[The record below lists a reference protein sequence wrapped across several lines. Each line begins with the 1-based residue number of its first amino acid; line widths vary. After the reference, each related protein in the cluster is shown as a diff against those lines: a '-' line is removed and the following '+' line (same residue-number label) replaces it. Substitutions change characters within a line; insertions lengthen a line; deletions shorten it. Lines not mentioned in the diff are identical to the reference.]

1 MSTPATEALIFPALH
16 DERYPVHRVADWLEP
31 YLRRIVERVHP
42 ERIVLFG
49 SYAYGAPTRHSDFD
63 LLIVRRGIT
72 SAKQSNLEIRSA
84 IRDVEAPP
92 ASFTFLSRTPD
103 QLEFELRNREPIT
116 QEIVTKGLLVYAAE
130 ENQRNESK

>member
-1 MSTPATEALIFPALH
+1 MSTPTTEALIFPALH

-72 SAKQSNLEIRSA
+72 SAKQSNLEIRRA
-84 IRDVEAPP
+84 IRDVPARPAP
-92 ASFTFLSRTPD
+92 FTFLSQTPEALD
-103 QLEFELRNREPIT
+103 ESLRHGSFIYR
-116 QEIVTKGLLVYAAE
+116 EIVDKGVELYAA
-130 ENQRNESK
+130 